1 MRRCMTIHRRLA
13 ASVLSTPMLLAAL
26 LVGGCS
32 GSERQSRI
40 SYSSGA
46 VPSSSFQ
53 DAAGRP
59 PTAKTLYRMAK
70 ILVAQG
76 KLVHSEAVLRTT
88 IKRYPGFMPAH
99 CELAGVLVAQR
110 KVTAAAHT
118 LQHALQINPNDP
130 VLLNDL
136 GMCWMLIGAYEDALA
151 AFSEA
156 ADAAPQDARY
166 KANMALVTG
175 LLGRYEQALALY
187 QQVLRPSRAH
197 HNLAVICEARHDYQR
212 AAEENAIADSFA
224 KSKGGG
230 AIR

>member
-13 ASVLSTPMLLAAL
+13 TSLLSMPMLSAAL
-26 LVGGCS
+26 LVGGCN
-32 GSERQSRI
+32 GTERQSRI
-40 SYSSGA
+40 SYSSDT
-46 VPSSSFQ
+46 VSSSNFQ

-99 CELAGVLVAQR
+99 CELAEVLVAQR
-110 KVTAAAHT
+110 KITAAAQT
-118 LQHALQINPNDP
+118 LQSALQVNPNDP
-130 VLLNDL
+130 VLLNNL

-156 ADAAPQDARY
+156 ADAAPRDARY

-175 LLGRYEQALALY
+175 LLGRYDQALALY

-197 HNLAVICEARHDYQR
+197 YNLSVICEARHDYQR

-224 KSKGGG
+224 KSNGRG
-230 AIR
+230 ALH